1 MPKKA
6 LDPADSHLRS
16 AMGQELRVQ
25 DVMTRDVLT
34 VQKYDSI
41 VSVAHVLADK
51 NISGL
56 PVVDRDGKLL
66 GIITQADVLSM
77 LGVGKEHSVRDLLKH
92 MLGEPLPERRVGDT
106 VGDIMTTKLATINP
120 ETNIAEA
127 VQLMDAKKIRRLPV
141 VDKSGKLVG
150 ILTRADILRAVIKK
164 LK

>member
-6 LDPADSHLRS
+6 LKPADSHLRS
-16 AMGQELRVQ
+16 AMGQELHVQ
-25 DVMTRDVLT
+25 DVMTKDVLT

-41 VSVAHVLADK
+41 VSVAHMLADK

-56 PVVDRDGKLL
+56 PVVDRDGKML

-77 LGVGKEHSVRDLLKH
+77 LGVGREPSFRDLLKY
-92 MLGEPLPERRVGDT
+92 MLGERLPERRVGDT
-106 VGDIMTTKLATINP
+106 VGDIMTGSPVTIKP
-120 ETNIAEA
+120 EMNIADA
-127 VQLMDAKKIRRLPV
+127 VQIMDAKKIRRLPV
-141 VDKSGKLVG
+141 VDGVGKLIG